1 MQTDDIENLSGRVAE
16 LTAEL
21 DIKKEMKNRVSIGEL
36 SVVKRKPWRSTIKI
50 VDDPQSP
57 WKMPRQK
64 FRRQALDYTILGI
77 IQLYMLDL
85 LMNFVAPDHIGVI
98 GANSD
103 GSKEVDTRTARRSR
117 VLSVGSRDSL
127 RLREGSQIINHNSI
141 SSGLV
146 PSLSSRG
153 MKVALDLVP

>member
-16 LTAEL
+16 LTEEL

-50 VDDPQSP
+50 VDDTQSP

-127 RLREGSQIINHNSI
+127 R
-141 SSGLV
+141 
-146 PSLSSRG
+146 
-153 MKVALDLVP
+153 